1 MSRTI
6 SAADLCWPADAGWLE
21 AGKFLDALAFFPV
34 HSTLVRRT
42 MSFLVLVSVSAPILF
57 PILVLIRFERTITF
71 MKKSSCLECAREAAQ
86 LLAGA
91 IVDSYGPEHGGNAAG
106 KARGK

>member
-1 MSRTI
+1 M
-6 SAADLCWPADAGWLE
+6 
-21 AGKFLDALAFFPV
+21 F
-34 HSTLVRRT
+34 
-42 MSFLVLVSVSAPILF
+42 FLVLVSVSILL
-57 PILVLIRFERTITF
+57 PILVLIRFERTITPV
-71 MKKSSCLECAREAAQ
+71 KKTSCLQCAREAAQ